1 MIKSIMSIYESVK
14 LLDNIYFII
23 KINNKIIFY
32 LEKYYIYYY

>member
-23 KINNKIIFY
+23 NINNKIIFY